1 VFWTGLGS
9 VGVCMSS
16 SIPDQRLDLLVT
28 SIQEKNFFEGLLEG
42 HRQIEKDPDP
52 HPYLHLDLLV
62 KDTNGN

>member
-1 VFWTGLGS
+1 
-9 VGVCMSS
+9 MSS
-16 SIPDQRLDLLVT
+16 SILDQRLDLLVT